1 MKKLLLALTLI
12 SGLAF
17 TANAQD
23 FGFKKGNV
31 LLEGNIGL
39 SSNDNKNTEVKKN
52 SFTFTP
58 KAGYFVTDKIAVG
71 VELHFST
78 DKTEA
83 YTVGAENLNKN
94 NIFGAGVFG
103 RYYFLELGKRF
114 KTYAEAEVAYGS
126 LKNETKIGTAAT
138 VEAKANVLGF
148 NAGVGANYFLTEKI
162 AINAGLTNVINFSS
176 VKADAPGAK
185 ATTDFN
191 LNAGSINN
199 ILDMATFGL
208 TFKF

>member
-1 MKKLLLALTLI
+1 MKKLFLVLALI

-31 LLEGNIGL
+31 FLEGNIGL
-39 SSNDNKNTEVKKN
+39 NSTNNKNTEQKES

-58 KAGYFVTDKIAVG
+58 KAGYFVTDKIAIG

-78 DKTEA
+78 EKTED
-83 YTVGAENLNKN
+83 YTAGAETLDKD

-114 KTYAEAEVAYGS
+114 KTYAEAGVGYGS
-126 LKNETKIGTAAT
+126 LKNENKVGTAAS
-138 VEAKANVLGF
+138 VETKANVFGV
-148 NAGVGANYFLTEKI
+148 NAGVGANYFLTERI

-176 VKADAPGAK
+176 IKADAPGAK
-185 ATTDFN
+185 TVSSFG

-199 ILDMATFGL
+199 LFDIATFGL